1 MTATRPRR
9 SPAARTA
16 RWPLPESASGWLGV
30 GLSAVAVLAACVGA
44 RLTQSADVDGYGII
58 RALPPLYWTGIVVGA
73 VATSLVA
80 LAVVAGQRQLG
91 WLIPSVW
98 LVLFHLAPQLAHA
111 HARFSIVY
119 VHMGFIRLIDTQ
131 HTGDVLVDARF
142 AWPGFFGA
150 FLSSLAPMS
159 QGLLEIVMRL
169 WPAAITGASAS
180 LVAALARRSYPTQ
193 PLIGP
198 VSALVFIL
206 ASWTGQDYF
215 SPQSVGF
222 FFYLSIIVVV
232 EAGPLRA
239 RGAWSSVA
247 PFLSRFATAGGDRT
261 EARGVPSYV
270 ALIVLCFAAVV
281 SHPLAPF
288 FICAGLAMLGLYGR
302 RVAWRLMLLVV
313 VGYAIWVLVAAQ
325 PWWSTQ
331 LEDLKQQFGS
341 ISNVATASV
350 ERGAV
355 PSAAHAFVLRVRTF
369 FGLVV
374 FVGTFVMGMVM
385 ATKRFSHLRPT
396 LPLAPLAG
404 IPVVAAGIQ
413 SYGGEMIIRVFLFT
427 LPMASILFARVLLTI
442 PRRALPISLAAMVA
456 GVTPIFL
463 LARFGNE
470 AFEMTTE
477 ADWQAVEVLYAN
489 AEPGTLIIA
498 DNSFLP
504 WGDRGREHQ
513 SLEPRYS
520 VAQTSARWL
529 QGLRGQAPLEIQGG
543 GHDEFIEVETSQE
556 PYLSD
561 KVLVVFTPSQSAW
574 LEHVEG
580 EPARKL
586 DVVGAW
592 MAQQPGVTV
601 LYQNAGAWVF
611 QVKP

>member
-9 SPAARTA
+9 HPVSPET
-16 RWPLPESASGWLGV
+16 RWPVPETASGWLGA
-30 GLSAVAVLAACVGA
+30 GLSVVAVVAGCVGA
-44 RLTQSADVDGYGII
+44 RLTDSADVDGYGII

-73 VATSLVA
+73 VATSLLA
-80 LAVVAGQRQLG
+80 LALMAGQRRLG
-91 WLIPSVW
+91 WLIPAVW
-98 LVLFHLAPQLAHA
+98 LALFHLAPQLAHA
-111 HARFSIVY
+111 HTRFSIVY
-119 VHMGFIRLIDTQ
+119 VHTGFIRLIDTQ
-131 HTGDVLVDARF
+131 HTGDVLIDARF

-150 FLSSLAPMS
+150 FLSLAPMS
-159 QGLLEIVMRL
+159 DGLLELVMRL
-169 WPAAITGASAS
+169 WPAVITGASAG

-215 SPQSVGF
+215 SPQSMGF

-247 PFLSRFATAGGDRT
+247 PILSRFATAGGDRT
-261 EARGVPSYV
+261 EARGAPSYV

-302 RVAWRLMLLVV
+302 RVAWRLMLMVA
-313 VGYAIWVLVAAQ
+313 VGYMIWVLVAAQ

-331 LEDLKQQFGS
+331 LEDLKQQLGS
-341 ISNVATASV
+341 LSNVATASV

-355 PSAAHAFVLRVRTF
+355 PSVAHAFVLRVRTF
-369 FGLVV
+369 FGLAV
-374 FVGTFVMGMVM
+374 FVGTFVGGGAL
-385 ATKRFSHLRPT
+385 ATRRFSHLRPT

-427 LPMASILFARVLLTI
+427 LPMASILFARVLVTI
-442 PRRALPISLAAMVA
+442 PRRALPTSLAAMVA

-477 ADWQAVEVLYAN
+477 ADRRAVEVLYAK

-504 WGDRGREHQ
+504 WGDRGRENQ

-529 QGLRGQAPLEIQGG
+529 QGLRGQAPLELSDG
-543 GHDEFIEVETSQE
+543 GHDGFTEVDTSQE
-556 PYLSD
+556 PYRSD

-586 DVVGAW
+586 DVVGTW

-601 LYQNAGAWVF
+601 LYQNGGAWVF